1 MRCAFSAGN
10 TIGLEAGLEGF
21 GFVSDFFTMSAGCG
35 I

>member
-21 GFVSDFFTMSAGCG
+21 GFVSGFFTMGAGRG
-35 I
+35 K